1 MASSDEEL
9 TVAQRLGRALDRGL
23 LPAGGPAE
31 AAERLIERL
40 ERPARIALLGL
51 PGSGKS
57 SILNLLVGA
66 VVVPEMLR
74 LPTIVVQYGETARMM
89 CTLTDGSTKILPG
102 SNLADV
108 LPLAPA
114 LVTLEMDL
122 AALKVI
128 SLLEVSAGHRDLVH
142 HVVSAERAGGV
153 GKPAGFGQGQQLHV
167 PDQGRPSGQPAVG
180 VRDA

>member
-1 MASSDEEL
+1 MANQDEEL

-66 VVVPEMLR
+66 IVVPETLR
-74 LPTIVVQYGETARMM
+74 LPTIVVQYGENEWSSAMT
-89 CTLTDGSTKILPG
+89 LPG
-102 SNLADV
+102 NKTSTVGGWKLAV
-108 LPLAPA
+108 FQLPASL
-114 LVTLEMDL
+114 L
-122 AALKVI
+122 AARGDQPVPVAVLQKDD
-128 SLLEVSAGHRDLVH
+128 ETAFNLVLGKDD
-142 HVVSAERAGGV
+142 VKLVRAR
-153 GKPAGFGQGQQLHV
+153 A
-167 PDQGRPSGQPAVG
+167 RA
-180 VRDA
+180 A

>member
-74 LPTIVVQYGETARMM
+74 LPTIVVQYGETAR
-89 CTLTDGSTKILPG
+89 TGKE
-102 SNLADV
+102 LAD
-108 LPLAPA
+108 LAKQIDEA
-114 LVTLEMDL
+114 GLHRAKGRRK
-122 AALKVI
+122 AA
-128 SLLEVSAGHRDLVH
+128 
-142 HVVSAERAGGV
+142 
-153 GKPAGFGQGQQLHV
+153 
-167 PDQGRPSGQPAVG
+167 
-180 VRDA
+180 